1 MNWNLSDKQESS
13 SALKPGASKTGGW
26 PLTDL
31 TASGTFVRENIRGTK
46 DSTKDVPE
54 TPAQDNPTQEK
65 GVSVQY
71 KAGDGRVNSNQIRP
85 QLHIKNNG
93 NATVDLKD
101 VTARYW
107 YNVKNKGQNFDCD
120 YAQMGCGNLTHK
132 FVTLHKPKQGADTY
146 LELGFKTGTL
156 SPGASTG
163 NIQLR
168 LHNDDWSNYAQSGDY
183 SFFQSN
189 TFKTTK
195 KITLYHQGKLIW
207 GTEPN

>member
-1 MNWNLSDKQESS
+1 M
-13 SALKPGASKTGGW
+13 
-26 PLTDL
+26 
-31 TASGTFVRENIRGTK
+31 
-46 DSTKDVPE
+46 
-54 TPAQDNPTQEK
+54 
-65 GVSVQY
+65 
-71 KAGDGRVNSNQIRP
+71 
-85 QLHIKNNG
+85 
-93 NATVDLKD
+93 DLKG

-107 YNVKNKGQNFDCD
+107 YNAKNKGQNFDCD
-120 YAQMGCGNLTHK
+120 YAQIGCGNLTHK
-132 FVTLHKPKQGADTY
+132 FVTPHKPKQGADTY